1 MLLLQL
7 IRCFGLGFR
16 TSEIQAQNPK
26 GSRKIKGR
34 RKWRKINPEKTGR
47 VGQLL
52 MECGNGSTHDQ
63 VARLSRK
70 GESGIRGSS
79 EIAKI
84 DDSFLT
90 CSPEKIDCFI
100 DRTVERNFLH
110 QH

>member
-1 MLLLQL
+1 
-7 IRCFGLGFR
+7 
-16 TSEIQAQNPK
+16 
-26 GSRKIKGR
+26 
-34 RKWRKINPEKTGR
+34 
-47 VGQLL
+47 

-70 GESGIRGSS
+70 GESGMWGKEKCFGLMPSRGSS